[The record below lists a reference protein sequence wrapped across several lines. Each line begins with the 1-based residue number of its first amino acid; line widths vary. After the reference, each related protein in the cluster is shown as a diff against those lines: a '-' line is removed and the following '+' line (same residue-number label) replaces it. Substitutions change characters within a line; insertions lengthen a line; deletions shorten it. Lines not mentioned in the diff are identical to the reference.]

1 MKAITKKESVVL
13 PEIQVSNTIP
23 DVSNDPVFLQKKQK
37 AVAFLKRHP
46 APKNMLPLQK

>member
-1 MKAITKKESVVL
+1 MKAITKREIVL

-23 DVSNDPVFLQKKQK
+23 DVSNDPVFLLKKQK
-37 AVAFLKRHP
+37 AAAFLKQHP